1 MSTGATG
8 SSPNLADWAG
18 SPLST
23 VHHLPGHAIPIRV
36 EQFPDGSSY
45 VVRLEVP
52 GVDPANDLTVS
63 VAAGTLNV
71 SAERRDS
78 TPAGAQSEFRYG
90 TFARHVVLPPGSD
103 PQDVS
108 ASCRNGIVTVRIGMK
123 TEHQQA
129 PRRIEVAIEQ

>member
-1 MSTGATG
+1 MSTRTRG
-8 SSPNLADWAG
+8 SAANLADWAG

-23 VHHLPGHAIPIRV
+23 VHHLPRHAIPIRT

-52 GVDPANDLTVS
+52 GVDPANDMTIS

-71 SAERRDS
+71 SADRRDR

-90 TFARHVVLPPGSD
+90 SFARHVVLPPGSD

-108 ASCRNGIVTVRIGMK
+108 ASCHNGIVTVRIGMK
-123 TEHQQA
+123 TDHQQA
-129 PRRIEVAIEQ
+129 ARRIEVAIEP

>member
-1 MSTGATG
+1 MSTRTSA

-23 VHHLPGHAIPIRV
+23 VHHLQGHTIPIRV
-36 EQFPDGSSY
+36 EQYPDGSHH
-45 VVRLEVP
+45 VVKLEVP
-52 GVDPANDLTVS
+52 GVDPANDLTIS

-78 TPAGAQSEFRYG
+78 MPAGAQSEIQYG
-90 TFARHVVLPPGSD
+90 TFARIIVLPPGSD

-108 ASCRNGIVTVRIGMK
+108 ASYHNGIVTVRIGMK
-123 TEHQQA
+123 TEHQQS
-129 PRRIEVAIEQ
+129 PRRIDVTIEP

>member
-1 MSTGATG
+1 MSTRTPA

-23 VHHLPGHAIPIRV
+23 VHHLTAHAIPIRV
-36 EQFPDGSSY
+36 EQYPDASGY
-45 VVRLEVP
+45 VIRLEIP
-52 GVDPANDLTVS
+52 GVDPANDLTIS

-71 SAERRDS
+71 SAERRDC

-103 PQDVS
+103 PQDIS
-108 ASCRNGIVTVRIGMK
+108 ASYHNGIVTVRIGIQ
-123 TEHQQA
+123 TERQQA
-129 PRRIEVAIEQ
+129 PRRIAVAIEP